1 MFIFSEAA
9 LWKWEI
15 AVRQRPNNHCQEL
28 LEPAKVTIKEV
39 HDSGEIGICTQTGYI
54 TVVLNSAYLK

>member
-1 MFIFSEAA
+1 M
-9 LWKWEI
+9 
-15 AVRQRPNNHCQEL
+15 RQRPNNHCQEL